1 VADRTEGKY
10 TMRDYY
16 TYRIDTIAVPVHYT
30 IVNYD
35 PSNLD
40 SIIFYV
46 SLHDQYV
53 ENPLYEFSEYL
64 HLSFTT
70 TDPSSIYYKAGFC
83 AVGRSTANA
92 SVQKGLGAEPLSY
105 YNAPETRS
113 FRYAYALTTADSVIP
128 FTHPDSLSWLHAPKF
143 IDIPINL
150 EVPAGNVV
158 SVVYQFQPGYAY
170 TDGDT
175 LMISH
180 IDKDL
185 EKYTAIDRRQNILAI
200 PDYEIHDS
208 MSTKYAYSFDKAGGL
223 NSHFMV
229 DEQDRYNWY
238 DATDTNNWEH
248 SYTSGGNTIRFYA
261 YNYYAYAMGYLALS
275 IGDEFISI
283 KVDSTDAV
291 TEISNNLLSS
301 VSPNP
306 AKDQIT
312 VTLKNGQNANLE
324 IVNVLG
330 QVVKTV
336 NTDNQKTTI
345 DIADLT
351 AGVYVLKVYQDRQ
364 IQSTK
369 IVKR

>member
-1 VADRTEGKY
+1 
-10 TMRDYY
+10 
-16 TYRIDTIAVPVHYT
+16 
-30 IVNYD
+30 
-35 PSNLD
+35 
-40 SIIFYV
+40 
-46 SLHDQYV
+46 
-53 ENPLYEFSEYL
+53 
-64 HLSFTT
+64 
-70 TDPSSIYYKAGFC
+70 
-83 AVGRSTANA
+83 
-92 SVQKGLGAEPLSY
+92 
-105 YNAPETRS
+105 
-113 FRYAYALTTADSVIP
+113 
-128 FTHPDSLSWLHAPKF
+128 
-143 IDIPINL
+143 
-150 EVPAGNVV
+150 
-158 SVVYQFQPGYAY
+158 
-170 TDGDT
+170 
-175 LMISH
+175 
-180 IDKDL
+180 
-185 EKYTAIDRRQNILAI
+185 
-200 PDYEIHDS
+200 